1 MFESLTKFIGELTGA
16 EAKESASFDETET
29 RLAAAAL
36 LVHVV
41 VSDSEFNTAERDRLR
56 DVLAYR
62 FAMEP
67 GDAEKLIE
75 AATRADNEAVDL
87 YQFTS
92 VLNRLMDD
100 EGRKRIVEMMFEVA
114 YADGELTEFEDNV
127 VWRASE
133 LLHVPARERVS
144 IRKQMRD
151 ELTDKENQ
159 S

>member
-1 MFESLTKFIGELTGA
+1 MFDALSKFIGEITGTEKA
-16 EAKESASFDETET
+16 NASFDETET

-36 LVHVV
+36 LVHVM
-41 VSDSEFNTAERDRLR
+41 VSDSEFNPAEHERLR
-56 DVLAYR
+56 EVLSYR
-62 FAMEP
+62 FAMDP
-67 GDAEKLIE
+67 ADAEKLIE

-92 VLNRLMDD
+92 VLNRLLDE

-114 YADGELTEFEDNV
+114 YADGQLSEFEDNV

-133 LLHVPARERVS
+133 LLHVPSRDRVT
-144 IRKQMRD
+144 IRKHIRG
-151 ELTDKENQ
+151 ETADKEKP

>member
-1 MFESLTKFIGELTGA
+1 MFESLTKFIAEIGGA
-16 EAKESASFDETET
+16 EKETASFDETET

-41 VSDSEFNTAERDRLR
+41 VSDSEFNVAERERLR
-56 DVLAYR
+56 DVLSYR
-62 FAMEP
+62 FSMEP
-67 GDAEKLIE
+67 ADAETLIE

-92 VLNRLMDD
+92 VLNRLLDD
-100 EGRKRIVEMMFEVA
+100 EGRRRIVEMMFEVA
-114 YADGELTEFEDNV
+114 YADGALSEFEDNV

-133 LLHVPARERVS
+133 LLHIPARDRVT

>member
-1 MFESLTKFIGELTGA
+1 MFESLTKLIGDITGG
-16 EAKESASFDETET
+16 ERETASFDETET

-41 VSDSEFNTAERDRLR
+41 TSDNDFNQTEHDRLR
-56 DVLAYR
+56 EVLSYR
-62 FAMEP
+62 FAMDP
-67 GDAEKLIE
+67 ADAEKLIE
-75 AATRADNEAVDL
+75 AAQRADNEAVDL

-114 YADGELTEFEDNV
+114 YADGQLSEFEDNV

-133 LLHVPARERVS
+133 LLNVSSRDRVT
-144 IRKQMRD
+144 IRKHMRD
-151 ELTDKENQ
+151 ELIDKENQ

>member
-1 MFESLTKFIGELTGA
+1 MFDTLSKFIGEITGA
-16 EAKESASFDETET
+16 EKESASFDETET

-41 VSDSEFNTAERDRLR
+41 VSDSEFNPAENERLR
-56 DVLAYR
+56 QVLSYR

-92 VLNRLMDD
+92 VLNRLLDD

-114 YADGELTEFEDNV
+114 YADGQLSEFEDNV
-127 VWRASE
+127 VWRAAE
-133 LLHVPARERVS
+133 LLHIPSRERVT
-144 IRKQMRD
+144 IRKYMRD
-151 ELTDKENQ
+151 ELTDKENK
-159 S
+159 

>member
-1 MFESLTKFIGELTGA
+1 MFESLSKFIGEIVGA
-16 EAKESASFDETET
+16 EKETASFDETET

-41 VSDSEFNTAERDRLR
+41 VSDNEFNPAERGRLR
-56 DVLAYR
+56 DVLSYR
-62 FAMEP
+62 FAMEA

-92 VLNRLMDD
+92 VLNRLLDD
-100 EGRKRIVEMMFEVA
+100 EGRKRVVEMMFEVA
-114 YADGELTEFEDNV
+114 YADGELSEFEDNV

-133 LLHVPARERVS
+133 LLHIPARDRVT
-144 IRKQMRD
+144 IRKHMRD
-151 ELTDKENQ
+151 EITDKENQ